1 MRYVNVTSNQELQ
14 GMLLLQQHE
23 AEVDSAILNLLAW
36 RQQLAAQSA
45 PAAIPPPAAMLFTAP
60 AAAFPV
66 PLPVSQAPVTLGPH
80 LEFVPYG
87 IQVDAAPVAPVGADA
102 AAQLQLAQLQAQ
114 QQQHM
119 LSVEQQLQLQLQ
131 VETAGLLALV

>member
-1 MRYVNVTSNQELQ
+1 
-14 GMLLLQQHE
+14 MLLLQQCE
-23 AEVDSAILNLLAW
+23 VEVDAAILNLLAW

-45 PAAIPPPAAMLFTAP
+45 PAVNPPPAAMLSPAP
-60 AAAFPV
+60 AAAFPG

-87 IQVDAAPVAPVGADA
+87 THMHAAPVVPVGANA

-114 QQQHM
+114 
-119 LSVEQQLQLQLQ
+119 
-131 VETAGLLALV
+131 